1 MKSRETANFFGWN
14 CKIKYF
20 SGVIVEGHRTEF
32 AAARDADGG
41 YVGVAPYLIGH
52 KGYGVHGDRSLSQ
65 RAPTD

>member
-20 SGVIVEGHRTEF
+20 SGFIVEGRRTEF
-32 AAARDADGG
+32 AVALDADEG
-41 YVGVAPYLIGH
+41 YVEVAPYLVGH
-52 KGYGVHGDRSLSQ
+52 KDYGVHEDRSLGQ